1 MAGGPRPGE
10 GTSPGGILDLLALA
24 PARPSEALAKAHA
37 ILATGPAPYEASV
50 AHQAIGMIQ
59 REFGDLDAATAEL
72 TTAVRLA
79 RASRSQ
85 ERESDVLAALGV
97 ALIYRGHSRRGL
109 TMLGTSLTLVSGPP
123 AARVLVRRGI
133 ALWVLGRHP
142 EALDD
147 LGRAIRVL
155 RPAGDSL
162 WEARA
167 LTARA
172 LVHLASGSAHRAE
185 LDLGRADLLFAATS
199 QAVEVAFTW
208 HNRALVAFRSGD
220 LPTALSCL
228 DEADRRYRDLAVPM
242 PDIAIDRCAV
252 LLAAGLPGDA
262 VAETDAAVRG
272 YGRAGRA
279 TKRAELLLSA
289 ATAALAAGEPG
300 LAAERAGAAWR
311 MFAAQGRPWWRAH
324 AGLLLLQ
331 ARSAAGP
338 PSARLLRQAAQV
350 ADDLAR
356 LSSGEAAQARLL
368 AGRLA
373 AALGRPAEADAHLT
387 EAARNRYRR
396 VTALARAHGWLAE
409 ALRAEGAGD
418 RRRLLAACGRG
429 LAVLDEHQLT
439 LGASELRAQA
449 TAHGAE
455 LAALA
460 QRSALA
466 AGRPRQLLT
475 WSERWRATAHAIPAA
490 RPADDAE
497 LQADLTALRDVTGRL
512 DRARAGGDPAA
523 HFQREQLRLEAAVRA
538 RVLRSRNNGGGSEG
552 GWGGGWGFSADEFL
566 AALGEVTL
574 VQIVAVGGDLHIL
587 VCRSG
592 GVRHVRGGRAGEAA
606 TEVEFA
612 RFGLRRLARGRGT
625 GQRAGGGGGP
635 GALAPLA
642 ASGRRL
648 ETILLGQ
655 AGRLLGDG
663 PVVVVPPGQLHAVPW
678 ALLPALR
685 DRAVS
690 VAPSARAW
698 LQAGAVTPP
707 DRQDPVFVRGPGL
720 GTGSEIP
727 PLAAEYP
734 RATVLGSGTATA
746 RRVLT
751 ALDGAGLAHI
761 AAHGTFRADS
771 PLFSSLRMD
780 DGPLTVYDLE
790 RLRRAPYRVIFS
802 SCDSGVLAPAGADE
816 LLGLAHTLAP
826 LGTAG
831 IVASVVPVN
840 DQATATLMVALHRH
854 LRGGASL
861 AEALRRAR
869 DGTEGEPVLAATAWS
884 FLALGA
890 A

>member
-1 MAGGPRPGE
+1 MAGGPGPGEGSAHGVLDLLPLTGARPGE
-10 GTSPGGILDLLALA
+10 ALA
-24 PARPSEALAKAHA
+24 RARAVLAAD
-37 ILATGPAPYEASV
+37 PAPFEASV
-50 AHQAIGMIQ
+50 AHQTVGTVL
-59 REFGDLDAATAEL
+59 RDFGDLDGATAEL
-72 TTAVRLA
+72 RAAARLA
-79 RASRSQ
+79 RAAHATD
-85 ERESDVLAALGV
+85 READVLATLGV
-97 ALIYRGHSRRGL
+97 ALVYRGHSGRGL
-109 TMLGTSLTLVSGPP
+109 AALDSSLALVTGPA

-133 ALWVLGRHP
+133 VLWVLGRHR

-147 LGRAIRVL
+147 LTRAVRIL
-155 RPAGDSL
+155 RPAGDTI

-167 LTARA
+167 LTTRA
-172 LVHLASGSAHRAE
+172 LVHLAFGSAHRAE
-185 LDLGRADLLFAATS
+185 LDLGRADRLFATTS
-199 QAVEVAFTW
+199 QELEVAYTW
-208 HNRALVAFRSGD
+208 HNRGLVAFRSGD

-228 DEADRRYRDLAVPM
+228 DEAARRYTLLAVQK
-242 PDIAIDRCAV
+242 PDLAIDRCAV
-252 LLAAGLPGDA
+252 LLAAGLPADA
-262 VAETDAAVRG
+262 LRETDAAADSFPRSG
-272 YGRAGRA
+272 QAI
-279 TKRAELLLSA
+279 KKAELLLSA
-289 ATAALAAGEPG
+289 AKAALAAGEPG
-300 LAAERAGAAWR
+300 LAAARAQVALP
-311 MFAAQGRPWWRAH
+311 MFTAQGRRWWGAH

-331 ARSAAGP
+331 ARCASRP
-338 PSARLLRQAAQV
+338 PSARLLRQAAELA
-350 ADDLAR
+350 ADLDLLGSA
-356 LSSGEAAQARLL
+356 EAAQARLL

-373 AALGRPAEADAHLT
+373 TALGRPAEADLHLT
-387 EAARNRYRR
+387 EAARNRHRR
-396 VTALARAHGWLAE
+396 VTALARAQGWLAE
-409 ALRAEGAGD
+409 ALRAEAAGD
-418 RRRLLAACGRG
+418 RRRLFAACGRG
-429 LAVLDEHQLT
+429 LAILDEHQLT

-466 AGRPRQLLT
+466 AGRPRLLLA
-475 WSERWRATAHAIPAA
+475 WSERWRATAYAIPAA
-490 RPADDAE
+490 RPTDDAE
-497 LQADLTALRDVTGRL
+497 LQADLTALRDVTSRL
-512 DRARAGGDPAA
+512 DHARASGDPAT
-523 HFQREQLRLEAAVRA
+523 HFQREQLRLETAVRA
-538 RVLRSRNNGGGSEG
+538 RVLRSRHNGRGGA
-552 GWGGGWGFSADEFL
+552 WRFSTSEFL

-574 VQIVAVGGDLHIL
+574 VQIVAVDGDLHIL

-592 GVRHVRGGRAGEAA
+592 GVRHVRGGRADEAA
-606 TEVEFA
+606 TEVGFA
-612 RFGLRRLARGRGT
+612 RFGLRRLAHGRGA
-625 GQRAGGGGGP
+625 GQHRGAAAGQTA
-635 GALAPLA
+635 ALATLE

-648 ETILLGQ
+648 EAILLGQ
-655 AGRLLGDG
+655 ARRRLGDG

-698 LQAGAVTPP
+698 LQARAVPPP

-720 GTGSEIP
+720 GADSEIP

-734 RATVLGSGTATA
+734 HATVLESGTATA

-840 DQATATLMVALHRH
+840 DQATATLMVALHRR

-861 AEALRRAR
+861 AEALRSAR
-869 DGTEGEPVLAATAWS
+869 DGAEREPVLAATAWS

>member
-1 MAGGPRPGE
+1 MAGGPPPGGIAPGVLDLLPLTGARPGE
-10 GTSPGGILDLLALA
+10 ALA
-24 PARPSEALAKAHA
+24 RARAV
-37 ILATGPAPYEASV
+37 LATDPAPFEASV
-50 AHQAIGMIQ
+50 AHQTVGTVL
-59 REFGDLDAATAEL
+59 RDFGDIDGATAEL
-72 TTAVRLA
+72 RAAARLA
-79 RASRSQ
+79 RAARATD
-85 ERESDVLAALGV
+85 READVLATLGVALVYGGHSGRGLAALGSSL
-97 ALIYRGHSRRGL
+97 ALV
-109 TMLGTSLTLVSGPP
+109 TGPA

-133 ALWVLGRHP
+133 ALWVLGRHR

-147 LGRAIRVL
+147 LTRAVRIL
-155 RPAGDSL
+155 RPAGDTI

-167 LTARA
+167 LTTRA
-172 LVHLASGSAHRAE
+172 LVHLAFGSAHRSE
-185 LDLGRADLLFAATS
+185 LDLGRAERLFATTS
-199 QAVEVAFTW
+199 QELEVAYTW
-208 HNRALVAFRSGD
+208 HNRGLVAFRSGD
-220 LPTALSCL
+220 LPAALSCL
-228 DEADRRYRDLAVPM
+228 DEAARRYRLLAVQKAEL
-242 PDIAIDRCAV
+242 AIDRCAV
-252 LLAAGLPGDA
+252 LLAAGLPADA
-262 VAETDAAVRG
+262 LRETDAAV
-272 YGRAGRA
+272 GRFPRSGGLP
-279 TKRAELLLSA
+279 TKKAELLLSA
-289 ATAALAAGEPG
+289 AEAALAAGEPA
-300 LAAERAGAAWR
+300 LAATQAQAALP
-311 MFAAQGRPWWRAH
+311 MFAAQERPWWRAH

-331 ARSAAGP
+331 ARCASRA
-338 PSARLLRQAAQV
+338 PSARLLRQAVQV
-350 ADDLAR
+350 AADLD
-356 LSSGEAAQARLL
+356 LLGSSEAAPAHLL

-373 AALGRPAEADAHLT
+373 RALGRPTEADAHL
-387 EAARNRYRR
+387 AAASRNRYRR
-396 VTALARAHGWLAE
+396 VPALARAQGWLAE
-409 ALRAEGAGD
+409 ALRAEAAGD
-418 RRRLLAACGRG
+418 RRRLFAACGRG
-429 LAVLDEHQLT
+429 LAILDEHQLT

-466 AGRPRQLLT
+466 AARPRQLLA
-475 WSERWRATAHAIPAA
+475 WSERWRATAYAIPAA

-497 LQADLTALRDVTGRL
+497 LQADLTALRDVTSRL
-512 DRARAGGDPAA
+512 DHARADGDPAA

-538 RVLRSRNNGGGSEG
+538 RVLRSRHNGGGSEG
-552 GWGGGWGFSADEFL
+552 GWGGGWVFSTGEFL
-566 AALGEVTL
+566 ATLGEVTL
-574 VQIVAVGGDLHIL
+574 VQIIAVDGDLNVL

-592 GVRHVRGGRAGEAA
+592 GVRHMRGGRADEAV

-612 RFGLRRLARGRGT
+612 RFGLRRLAHGRG
-625 GQRAGGGGGP
+625 
-635 GALAPLA
+635 GAQHGA
-642 ASGRRL
+642 ASGRTAALAALEASGHRL
-648 ETILLGQ
+648 EAILLGR

-685 DRAVS
+685 DRVVS

-698 LQAGAVTPP
+698 LQARAVPPP

-727 PLAAEYP
+727 PLAADYP
-734 RATVLGSGTATA
+734 HATVLGPGTATA

-861 AEALRRAR
+861 AEALRLAR
-869 DGTEGEPVLAATAWS
+869 DGTEREPVLAATAWS